1 MKRRKYTIEEQYERF
16 KRQLEKAMEIDG
28 YLAKDIPSYQ
38 EFVNDLAAKRNTY
51 EEKGYKSKNIIRDM
65 VNDYR
70 YSKTK
75 DQVKGFERLI
85 SDFANSDFANEY
97 NIDVKDIKFDVKSFR
112 KSWDI
117 DFGTILGNESLGR
130 QFYDYLSATYHE
142 YRDMGYSGKIVASMI
157 AKMYFGS

>member
-1 MKRRKYTIEEQYERF
+1 MKRRRYTIEEQYERF
-16 KRQLEKAMEIDG
+16 KGQLEKAMKIDG

-38 EFVNDLAAKRNTY
+38 KFVNDLAAKRNTY
-51 EEKGYKSKNIIRDM
+51 KEKGYKSKNIIRDM

-75 DQVKGFERLI
+75 DQVKGFEQLI
-85 SDFANSDFANEY
+85 SDFANEY

-117 DFGTILGNESLGR
+117 DFGTILGNESLGG

-142 YRDMGYSGKIVASMI
+142 YKDMGYSGKLAALMI

>member
-16 KRQLEKAMEIDG
+16 KEQLEKAIKIDG
-28 YLAKDIPSYQ
+28 YIAKDIPSYQ
-38 EFVNDLAAKRNTY
+38 KFVNDLEAKRNTY

-85 SDFANSDFANEY
+85 SDFANKY

-117 DFGTILGNESLGR
+117 DFGTILGNETLGR
-130 QFYDYLSATYHE
+130 QFYNYLLATYHE
-142 YRDMGYSGKIVASMI
+142 YKDMGYSGKLAGLMI

>member
-16 KRQLEKAMEIDG
+16 KGQLEKAMKIDG

-38 EFVNDLAAKRNTY
+38 KFVNDLAAKRNTY

-75 DQVKGFERLI
+75 DQVKGFEQLI
-85 SDFANSDFANEY
+85 SDFANEY

-117 DFGTILGNESLGR
+117 DFGTILGNESLGG

-142 YRDMGYSGKIVASMI
+142 YKDMGYSGKLAALMI

>member
-16 KRQLEKAMEIDG
+16 KGQLEKAMKIDG

-38 EFVNDLAAKRNTY
+38 KFVNDLAAKRNTY

-75 DQVKGFERLI
+75 DQVKGFEQLI
-85 SDFANSDFANEY
+85 SDFANEY

-117 DFGTILGNESLGR
+117 DFGTILGNESLGG
-130 QFYDYLSATYHE
+130 QFYDYLSATYYE
-142 YRDMGYSGKIVASMI
+142 YKDMGYSGKLAALMI